1 MDERPA
7 QTTRTSGLL
16 FHPEQGSSRSHLLPA
31 FVESPGP
38 QNLNLFHTPT
48 RTPLSLS
55 RSRPTSPSLSPTVS
69 PPAPPPQPLPAPIPQ
84 RPAGGE
90 IHRIRMQ
97 MAADQAAQMQEME
110 ARRPEYLRR
119 LKRRLSDSGSR
130 PRPPRQEEDPTPGLG
145 VVDSPHKGRRLMF
158 FQETSEESFEQS
170 LLAGGYPSY
179 GVTPAYGEPSTPKSG
194 QFKRTMEI
202 IQQSTP
208 GYRPPSPPKD
218 NLVELSINLE
228 DARKRRRIEAFR
240 EHEPL
245 ESSIRLFAG
254 EVEGMGR
261 VLVNPDTVHFSK
273 VQPAPHP
280 PETPPRQPETPTKK
294 RNSRRKRGGVTDSP
308 SRKKVNVADVAAEP
322 QEPPRPDWPDNAFP
336 WALRI
341 QEREAE
347 MKRRE
352 DERLECIARY
362 LERESDE
369 DDQDDQS
376 LHLPP
381 EPAEESPPLPPR
393 KRGRGKAPAAV
404 VKREP
409 DPPPILRDDM
419 ADAVAALRLSLRCRP
434 AVTAAPRNR
443 TTERWICSC
452 GTPPDRSLQVQ
463 QCWSCRN
470 WFHPSC
476 VGLPRWAAYKWTH
489 PYCSKRC
496 RLRDPNVEE
505 RPRELQIQLAKSAVR
520 FAKGAVPPERATPRG
535 GPFDTTDPYPRSPW
549 AESSDVGPVTPSTAA
564 RSAVVHRTPSAFD
577 PLDDTWDPTATPS
590 RTGFT
595 GPFTTPKWPM
605 LMSSQPGRIR
615 SGFPPQYYDDDSPVR
630 RSEPRAS
637 GHQMPRYQESPLASF
652 LPTLPP
658 TPGSP
663 LARMSKAKS
672 RS

>member
-1 MDERPA
+1 MDRPFVQTAPNSPEAMEVDVDIPEVSRIPSAEDRFEAHSQASPSPRSAPLAQRIKASPHLPTPQSPSNLGVYASSLTYADSPIRAGNKASRLTVTETETNVAERNTQRLERFSSSGSLITPEASPLQPWRKKSTLVALPSGPSTPRRGGSVDRSLDDHPA

-38 QNLNLFHTPT
+38 QNLNPFHTPT

-55 RSRPTSPSLSPTVS
+55 RSRPASPSLSPTVS

-119 LKRRLSDSGSR
+119 LKRRLSDSDSR
-130 PRPPRQEEDPTPGLG
+130 PRPPRHEEDPTPGLG

-245 ESSIRLFAG
+245 ESSTRLFAG

-273 VQPAPHP
+273 VQPAPPP

-308 SRKKVNVADVAAEP
+308 SRKKANVADVAAEP

-347 MKRRE
+347 MKRQE

-409 DPPPILRDDM
+409 DPPPILRDNM

-443 TTERWICSC
+443 AAVLVV
-452 GTPPDRSLQVQ
+452 PKLV
-463 QCWSCRN
+463 
-470 WFHPSC
+470 PSK
-476 VGLPRWAAYKWTH
+476 L
-489 PYCSKRC
+489 
-496 RLRDPNVEE
+496 
-505 RPRELQIQLAKSAVR
+505 
-520 FAKGAVPPERATPRG
+520 
-535 GPFDTTDPYPRSPW
+535 
-549 AESSDVGPVTPSTAA
+549 
-564 RSAVVHRTPSAFD
+564 
-577 PLDDTWDPTATPS
+577 
-590 RTGFT
+590 
-595 GPFTTPKWPM
+595 
-605 LMSSQPGRIR
+605 
-615 SGFPPQYYDDDSPVR
+615 R
-630 RSEPRAS
+630 RSSKMGRV
-637 GHQMPRYQESPLASF
+637 QVD
-652 LPTLPP
+652 
-658 TPGSP
+658 TPV
-663 LARMSKAKS
+663 LFKAVS
-672 RS
+672 TS